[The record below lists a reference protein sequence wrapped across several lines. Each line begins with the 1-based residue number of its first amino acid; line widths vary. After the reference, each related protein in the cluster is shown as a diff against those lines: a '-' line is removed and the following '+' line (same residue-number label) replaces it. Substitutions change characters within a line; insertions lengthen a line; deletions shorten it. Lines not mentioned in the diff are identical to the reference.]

1 MENLVWI
8 DCEMTGLDMAGDA
21 LIEVAALVTD
31 ADLNVLGEGV
41 DVIIKPPA
49 GALESMDPFVTQM
62 HTTSGLITELDA
74 GLDMATAEIQV
85 MEYIRAWIPEAGKSP
100 LCGNT
105 ISTDRAF
112 LRRDMP
118 TLEGYLH
125 YRNIDVSS
133 LKELVRRWYPRVF
146 FSAPEKTGNHRALG
160 DIKDSINELRYY
172 RQTVMVGLPGP
183 SRDEAVAIAK
193 RLAPFT
199 NQVPEAE

>member
-8 DCEMTGLDMAGDA
+8 DCEMTGLDLMRDA
-21 LIEVAALVTD
+21 LIEVAVLVTD
-31 ADLNVLGEGV
+31 AKLNVLGDGV

-49 GALESMDPFVTQM
+49 EALAGMNEFVTNM
-62 HTTSGLITELDA
+62 HTSSGLITELDS
-74 GLDMATAEIQV
+74 GMTMAEAEDIV
-85 MEYIRAWIPEAGKSP
+85 MAYIRRYVTEAKRSP

-118 TLEGYLH
+118 TLDDYLH

-133 LKELVRRWYPRVF
+133 VKELARRWYPKAF
-146 FSAPEKTGNHRALG
+146 FAAPEKTGHHRALG

-172 RQTVMVGLPGP
+172 RDAVFVPLPGP
-183 SRDEAVAIAK
+183 SHDESVRIAE
-193 RLAPFT
+193 RYTGEF
-199 NQVPEAE
+199 VPTQE